1 MQHNPYYRHIFKH
14 FIPMVNQKDANKILN
29 GGAVKY
35 SPEEIIEIRDFL
47 YALAQIEFESYVNS
61 TTKQDISI

>member
-1 MQHNPYYRHIFKH
+1 
-14 FIPMVNQKDANKILN
+14 MVNQKDANKILN

-47 YALAQIEFESYVNS
+47 YALAQIEYESYVNG
-61 TTKQDISI
+61 TTKQNISE